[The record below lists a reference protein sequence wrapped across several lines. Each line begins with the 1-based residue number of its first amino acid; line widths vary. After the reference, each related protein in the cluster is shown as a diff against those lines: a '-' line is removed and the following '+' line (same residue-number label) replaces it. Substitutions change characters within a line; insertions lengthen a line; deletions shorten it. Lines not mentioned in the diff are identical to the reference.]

1 MPAFHTWISFVAATE
16 ALLIIPGPTVLL
28 VISYALAQGKRSAW
42 ATVPGVAAG
51 DFTAMALS
59 LLGLG
64 AVLAASAELFTVLKL
79 AGAAYL
85 VYLGIK
91 ILRTPVPET
100 LDENAPQEH
109 SPWKITAH
117 AYAVTALNPKG
128 IVFYVAFFPL
138 FLSADLPLL
147 AAGSAVRRHLP
158 GDGDDQCHPLR
169 HDGRTRDAVPQDLS
183 RAQEPQPRRWRHSAG
198 DRRAARHRPP
208 HGVSAIMPELHVWIA
223 FVIAAEAL
231 LIMPGPTDMVVVSY
245 ALSQGRRSA
254 WASVPGVTLG
264 DATALILSLLGL
276 GAVLMASSELF
287 NVLKIAG
294 AIYLVY
300 LGIKTWRA
308 PVPETI
314 DDNAPLEH
322 GRWRIMAHTY
332 VATALNPGGIV
343 FYVAFFP
350 QFLSAEKPLLPQ
362 VATFGVTF
370 ILMGSLNSILY
381 ATLALQVRRF
391 VRSYRARKNMNR
403 ATGGF
408 LIAMGGLVGLAK
420 RAA

>member
-1 MPAFHTWISFVAATE
+1 MP
-16 ALLIIPGPTVLL
+16 
-28 VISYALAQGKRSAW
+28 
-42 ATVPGVAAG
+42 
-51 DFTAMALS
+51 D
-59 LLGLG
+59 
-64 AVLAASAELFTVLKL
+64 
-79 AGAAYL
+79 
-85 VYLGIK
+85 
-91 ILRTPVPET
+91 
-100 LDENAPQEH
+100 
-109 SPWKITAH
+109 
-117 AYAVTALNPKG
+117 
-128 IVFYVAFFPL
+128 
-138 FLSADLPLL
+138 
-147 AAGSAVRRHLP
+147 
-158 GDGDDQCHPLR
+158 
-169 HDGRTRDAVPQDLS
+169 
-183 RAQEPQPRRWRHSAG
+183 
-198 DRRAARHRPP
+198 
-208 HGVSAIMPELHVWIA
+208 LHVWIA

-276 GAVLMASSELF
+276 GAVLMASAELF
-287 NVLKIAG
+287 NALKIAG

-322 GRWRIMAHTY
+322 RPWRIMGHTY

-362 VATFGVTF
+362 VATFGATF
-370 ILMGSLNSILY
+370 ILMGSLNSVLY

-391 VRSYRARKNMNR
+391 VKSCRARKTMNR
-403 ATGGF
+403 VSGG
-408 LIAMGGLVGLAK
+408 LLVAMGGMLGLAK